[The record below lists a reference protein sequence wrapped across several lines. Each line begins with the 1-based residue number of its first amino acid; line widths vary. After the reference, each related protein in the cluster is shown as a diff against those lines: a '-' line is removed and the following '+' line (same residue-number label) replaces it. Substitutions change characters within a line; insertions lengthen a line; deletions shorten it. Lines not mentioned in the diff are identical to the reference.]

1 MKISMENFR
10 RSNKFLR
17 PWIQTGCDETAAG
30 PPGPPGPPGPSGTSE
45 VNGFEELRV
54 LRVVRKEGRQ
64 LAELHL
70 VPASKH

>member
-1 MKISMENFR
+1 MKIIMENFR

-17 PWIQTGCDETAAG
+17 PWIQTGCDETAA
-30 PPGPPGPPGPSGTSE
+30 GPPGPSGTSE